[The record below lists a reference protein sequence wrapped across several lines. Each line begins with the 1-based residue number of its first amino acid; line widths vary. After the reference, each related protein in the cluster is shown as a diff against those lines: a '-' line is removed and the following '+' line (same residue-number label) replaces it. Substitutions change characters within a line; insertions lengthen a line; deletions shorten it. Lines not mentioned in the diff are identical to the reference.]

1 MRRAFGE
8 SNDIAIAITFLSSH
22 LEDTIAIDDMASQVG
37 MSRAALHRK
46 VKDATRMSPTQF
58 IKSMRLNKA
67 AMNIAAGM
75 NVSQAAMQVGY
86 VSSSQCSR
94 EFKRIYGRSP
104 KQWSQGKEILGGLV
118 RIS

>member
-22 LEDTIAIDDMASQVG
+22 LEDTITIDDMASQVG

-46 VKDATRMSPTQF
+46 FKDAT
-58 IKSMRLNKA
+58 LNKA